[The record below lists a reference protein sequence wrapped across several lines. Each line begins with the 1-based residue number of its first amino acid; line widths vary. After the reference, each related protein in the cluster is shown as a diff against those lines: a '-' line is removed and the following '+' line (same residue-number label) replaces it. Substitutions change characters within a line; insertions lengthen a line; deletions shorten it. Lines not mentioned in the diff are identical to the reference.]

1 MRQAEIGLVALI
13 ALLGCT
19 PPAPPPAA
27 SIVPKPFT
35 PTTAMVRAMAPPWPV
50 VTGCR
55 ALANAVLAQPETV
68 RARLDPAASPLA
80 LEVTVASGATMG
92 DAVVRDL
99 PLPPDDGAR
108 RCLLVVEVGPS
119 ARAATR
125 RTLGHERVRSTYRAG
140 GAGRPNPDYR
150 RLQAELRAV
159 KRADAPTFVPTGDAG
174 LDLIG
179 LVAGGV
185 LGGIANVVDA
195 GRADAL
201 RERLEATPQRLDES
215 IWEPYS
221 FGVTTVEATRKGPFR
236 AQLIDR
242 STGEAWA
249 VEDTLVARRRFR
261 VAEGRRARDR
271 GLLEGGGD
279 GLVDPADVTAWEQ
292 AGVQP
297 GLAFLLAALPE
308 QPLAAGRTAA
318 VIWSAAPR
326 DNVVAET
333 GPDGERRYRLRGGT
347 EPRAL
352 SEPP

>member
-1 MRQAEIGLVALI
+1 MMQAGIGLVALMP
-13 ALLGCT
+13 LLGC
-19 PPAPPPAA
+19 APPAA
-27 SIVPKPFT
+27 PPVT
-35 PTTAMVRAMAPPWPV
+35 PIAPQRLAATNPTVRVAAPPWPA
-50 VTGCR
+50 VTNCR
-55 ALANAVLAQPETV
+55 ALAGAVLARPEAERV
-68 RARLDPAASPLA
+68 RLDPAASPLA
-80 LEVTVASGATMG
+80 LEVSDAAGGATSN
-92 DAVVRDL
+92 AVVRDV

-119 ARAATR
+119 ARAAAR
-125 RTLGHERVRSTYRAG
+125 RTLGHERAQSTYRAG

-159 KRADAPTFVPTGDAG
+159 QRAEAPTFVPTGDAG

-201 RERLEATPQRLDES
+201 RERLAATPQRLDET

-221 FGVTTVEATRKGPFR
+221 FEVTTVEATRKGPFR
-236 AQLIDR
+236 AQLFDR
-242 STGEAWA
+242 STGEVWA
-249 VEDTLVARRRFR
+249 VEDTLVARRNFR

-279 GLVDPADVTAWEQ
+279 GLVDPTDVTAWEQ

-308 QPLAAGRTAA
+308 QSWARGRTAA
-318 VIWSAAPR
+318 FTWSAGPR
-326 DNVVAET
+326 GNVVAET
-333 GPDGERRYRLRGGT
+333 GPNGESRYRLRGGMGPPALT
-347 EPRAL
+347 EAP
-352 SEPP
+352 

>member
-13 ALLGCT
+13 ALLGC
-19 PPAPPPAA
+19 APPAA
-27 SIVPKPFT
+27 PPVASIAPEPLAQTT
-35 PTTAMVRAMAPPWPV
+35 PAVRAMAPLWPA

-55 ALANAVLAQPETV
+55 GLAEAVLAWPEAV
-68 RARLDPAASPLA
+68 RARLDAAASPLA
-80 LEVTVASGATMG
+80 LEVSDASGGVIG
-92 DAVVRDL
+92 DGVVRDL

-108 RCLLVVEVGPS
+108 RCVLVVEVGPS
-119 ARAATR
+119 ARAAAR
-125 RTLGHERVRSTYRAG
+125 RTLGHQRVQSTYRAG

-185 LGGIANVVDA
+185 FGGIASVVDA

-201 RERLEATPQRLDES
+201 RERLEATPQRLDET

-221 FGVTTVEATRKGPFR
+221 FEVTTVEATRKGPFR

-242 STGEAWA
+242 STGEAWV

-271 GLLEGGGD
+271 GLLEGGD
-279 GLVDPADVTAWEQ
+279 GLVDPTDVTAWEQ

-297 GLAFLLAALPE
+297 GLAFLVAALPE
-308 QPLAAGRTAA
+308 QASAPGRTAA
-318 VIWSAAPR
+318 FTWSAAPR

-333 GPDGERRYRLRGGT
+333 GPDGERRYRLLGWT

-352 SEPP
+352 TEPP